1 MTVGPYATPHGS
13 TACGALS
20 SSQRGVKHPRGG
32 GESKPLGPK
41 KNTLGSK
48 KNQLGL
54 KKHFRT
60 KKKQIRIKKK
70 PFRIKKNRGRFRI
83 KKNICFFLVP
93 ASGSKKNA
101 LGPKK
106 KQPQHLQ
113 STILSCLFFT
123 SLARDTYVGGG
134 WTYVGGVE
142 AAPPPR
148 PESCN
153 FSFRGGAL

>member
-83 KKNICFFLVP
+83 KKNICFFFG
-93 ASGSKKNA
+93 SG
-101 LGPKK
+101 LRLKK
-106 KQPQHLQ
+106 KRFR
-113 STILSCLFFT
+113 TKKK
-123 SLARDTYVGGG
+123 
-134 WTYVGGVE
+134 
-142 AAPPPR
+142 AAPAPAIYD
-148 PESCN
+148 
-153 FSFRGGAL
+153 SFLFILHITCTRHVCRGGLDVCWGSRSGTPPPP